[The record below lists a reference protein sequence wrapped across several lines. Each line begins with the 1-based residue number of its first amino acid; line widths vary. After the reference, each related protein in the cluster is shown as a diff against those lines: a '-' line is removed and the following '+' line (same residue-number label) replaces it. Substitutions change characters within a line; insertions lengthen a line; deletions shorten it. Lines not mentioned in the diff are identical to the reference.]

1 MSAFTFPIGTHTPG
15 QHAQALPDKVD
26 VVIIGGGVIGIC
38 AALFLSRHGHSVFVC
53 EKGRVAGEQSSR
65 NWGWI
70 RQQGRDPDELPIMME
85 ANRLWQ
91 DLNAQLDCDIGL
103 RQGGIVYF
111 SDSDSEL
118 ERYETFTTLAAEHGL
133 QSNLMSRAQV
143 QAMIPDLNRSYR
155 GALHTPSDM
164 RAEPW
169 MAVPALARLAA
180 AEGVLIHENCA
191 VRRLDT

>member
-38 AALFLSRHGHSVFVC
+38 VALFLSRHGHSVFVC

-85 ANRLWQ
+85 ANRIWQ

-111 SDSDSEL
+111 SAVSYTHL
-118 ERYETFTTLAAEHGL
+118 TLPTT
-133 QSNLMSRAQV
+133 
-143 QAMIPDLNRSYR
+143 
-155 GALHTPSDM
+155 
-164 RAEPW
+164 
-169 MAVPALARLAA
+169 
-180 AEGVLIHENCA
+180 
-191 VRRLDT
+191 

>member
-1 MSAFTFPIGTHTPG
+1 MSAFTFPIGTHTPP

-38 AALFLSRHGHSVFVC
+38 AALFLRRHGQSVFVC

-118 ERYETFTTLAAEHGL
+118 ERYEAFTTLAAEHGL

-169 MAVPALARLAA
+169 VAVPALARLAA
-180 AEGVLIHENCA
+180 SEGVF
-191 VRRLDT
+191 